1 LWGWNPKSHFL
12 NSIHII
18 PSDDWVANG
27 EIEKSGD

>member
-18 PSDDWVANG
+18 PSDDYKIKNQ
-27 EIEKSGD
+27 